1 VPIPSHAFKAK
12 VIVCGEMTFLYLF
25 TWKFFK
31 YSLVLVRERFQEF
44 ISHLYLHKY
53 FFKSDTLIRIKK
65 CSEGSLMEILIVI
78 VIIAILVALGFGLI
92 GMVKGGQQGSDKM
105 FKSLVTRVT
114 LSIVLFLFV
123 IFAGY
128 MGWIQPNT
136 VILDAPSMM
145 QK

>member
-1 VPIPSHAFKAK
+1 
-12 VIVCGEMTFLYLF
+12 
-25 TWKFFK
+25 
-31 YSLVLVRERFQEF
+31 
-44 ISHLYLHKY
+44 
-53 FFKSDTLIRIKK
+53 
-65 CSEGSLMEILIVI
+65 MEILIVI